1 MSLLRGG
8 VLASLGALTIACFV
22 VIGASA
28 ASSPKRA
35 KSKFTKQ
42 DRAALARQ
50 EARGVNVVSLLI
62 ATPRDGTKNVA
73 KSVRALG
80 GTVAYRNDRLGYMR
94 VRVPVRKA
102 DQTSRLSGIQ
112 TINVDT
118 VIPLSDPP
126 PTGSQNPDPQPP
138 PGADTPRVNPY
149 MPTKD
154 TGAAQFVNA
163 HPTWDGRDTTIGI
176 LDTGVDLDNPVV
188 NVTSTGQRKIVDWVT
203 YTDPLTDGDPTWRS
217 MTAFPQVTVANGE
230 FTAPFAGNPHYVGVP
245 QDGTYRIARMIE
257 SQLGA
262 TSEYGTACG
271 ADLNRDGD
279 CTDFFAILWRE
290 SDNTVYVDSQN
301 DKNFTGE
308 PAMHDYKISDDVN
321 HFGTDNP
328 ATPVQE
334 SVPFVIQVDPVN
346 KFVNIGI
353 VSGAHGTHVTGI
365 MSGNSL
371 FGGQMSGAAPGAKVA
386 VVRVCL
392 FTAGCTSHALIEG
405 MIYVVETDH
414 VDVVNMSIGGLPAL
428 NDGNNTRAV
437 LYNRLIEDND
447 VQMFFSAGNDGPGVN
462 TIGDPAVTS
471 KAMAVGAYI
480 TKETWQRNYGSDAN
494 FVDNLHPFSSRGP
507 AEDGAFKPNIVAPGA
522 AISSTPLWQ
531 NGAPVGGTYDLP
543 PGYAMMNGTSM
554 ASPQGTGAAALL
566 ISAGKAQHR
575 GMFWRPSQLRMAINS
590 TARFIPGYTAN
601 EQGNGLID
609 VGKAWSLL
617 RNNLEPVNITSR
629 VEVHTLLSD
638 FLADPGHGP
647 GIYDREGVTAGQSYM
662 RTYTFTRTSGPD
674 RPVLYHLDWV
684 GNDGTFSTQNNVLLR
699 PGVPT
704 DVAVKVNAQT
714 SGIHSAILQLDNSS
728 TDGVD
733 YETMNTVVAPDV
745 FTAANGYTVTKTG
758 LAGRNHVDRYFF
770 RVPAGDPVLKVDLA
784 GPDGTPGTG
793 QVRFLRFHPWG
804 LGVDSNASTSCYA
817 PPVAGCATGSPLSR
831 TVDGADAGVWEV
843 TVEARRTSD
852 TAWAPYTLTASLYG
866 VAVSPNPDVIAD
878 ATVGVPVA
886 RSYSLQNNFA
896 SFTGQAVGSPLGSAR
911 RGVFTIAN
919 HTQQEYTTNIPAGST
934 SFRATIGGPSDPAAD
949 LDLFVYQCS
958 DSSCTTRT
966 LRGQSADGDAE
977 ESVTIANP
985 AAGTWL
991 VLIDGFSV
999 PSGSTTYNY
1008 VDIFAN
1014 AGLGSVAV
1022 NDANAPRPSGSSWT
1036 VPGFVTAGAV
1046 PEAGR
1051 VLLGAVNVMTDAGV
1065 KVGSNE
1071 VVVEHVSP

>member
-1 MSLLRGG
+1 M
-8 VLASLGALTIACFV
+8 A
-22 VIGASA
+22 
-28 ASSPKRA
+28 
-35 KSKFTKQ
+35 
-42 DRAALARQ
+42 
-50 EARGVNVVSLLI
+50 
-62 ATPRDGTKNVA
+62 
-73 KSVRALG
+73 
-80 GTVAYRNDRLGYMR
+80 
-94 VRVPVRKA
+94 
-102 DQTSRLSGIQ
+102 
-112 TINVDT
+112 
-118 VIPLSDPP
+118 
-126 PTGSQNPDPQPP
+126 
-138 PGADTPRVNPY
+138 
-149 MPTKD
+149 
-154 TGAAQFVNA
+154 
-163 HPTWDGRDTTIGI
+163 
-176 LDTGVDLDNPVV
+176 
-188 NVTSTGQRKIVDWVT
+188 
-203 YTDPLTDGDPTWRS
+203 
-217 MTAFPQVTVANGE
+217 
-230 FTAPFAGNPHYVGVP
+230 
-245 QDGTYRIARMIE
+245 
-257 SQLGA
+257 
-262 TSEYGTACG
+262 
-271 ADLNRDGD
+271 
-279 CTDFFAILWRE
+279 
-290 SDNTVYVDSQN
+290 
-301 DKNFTGE
+301 
-308 PAMHDYKISDDVN
+308 
-321 HFGTDNP
+321 
-328 ATPVQE
+328 
-334 SVPFVIQVDPVN
+334 
-346 KFVNIGI
+346 
-353 VSGAHGTHVTGI
+353 
-365 MSGNSL
+365 GNSL

-392 FTAGCTSHALIEG
+392 FTAGCTAHALIEG

-522 AISSTPLWQ
+522 AISSTPTWQ
-531 NGAPVGGTYDLP
+531 NGAPVGGTYTLP

-554 ASPQGTGAAALL
+554 ASPQATGAAALL
-566 ISAGKAQHR
+566 ISAGKAQNH
-575 GMFWRPSQLRMAINS
+575 GMFWHPSQLRMAMNS

-617 RNNLEPVNITSR
+617 RNNLEPVNIMSR

-647 GIYDREGVTAGQSYM
+647 GIYDREGVTAGQSYT
-662 RTYTFTRTSGPD
+662 RTYTFTRTSGPN
-674 RPVLYHLDWV
+674 RPVLYHLRWV
-684 GNDGTFSTQNNVLLR
+684 GNDGTFSTQNNVQLR

-704 DVAVKVNAQT
+704 DVDVTVNPRT
-714 SGIHSAILQLDNSS
+714 SGIHAAILQLDNSS
-728 TDGVD
+728 TDGID

-758 LAGRNHVDRYFF
+758 MAGRNHVDRYFF

-784 GPDGTPGTG
+784 GPDGNPGTG

-817 PPVAGCATGSPLSR
+817 PPVAGCATGDPLSR
-831 TVDGADAGVWEV
+831 TVDGADEGVWEV

-852 TAWAPYTLTASLYG
+852 TDWAPYTLTASLFG
-866 VAVSPNPDVIAD
+866 VAVTPNPDVIPEAQ
-878 ATVGVPVA
+878 VGVPLS
-886 RSYSLQNNFA
+886 RTYSFQNNFA

-919 HTQQEYTTNIPAGST
+919 HTQQEYTTNIPANST

-949 LDLFVYQCS
+949 LDLFVFQCS
-958 DSSCTTRT
+958 DPTCATRT
-966 LRGQSADGDAE
+966 PRGQSADGDSE

-991 VLIDGFSV
+991 VLVDGFSV

-1014 AGLGSVAV
+1014 PGLGSVAV
-1022 NDANAPRPSGSSWT
+1022 TDANAPHPGGSSWT
-1036 VPGFVTAGAV
+1036 APGSVTAGAI
-1046 PEAGR
+1046 PETGR
-1051 VLLGAVNVMTDAGV
+1051 VLLGAVNVMTAGGV